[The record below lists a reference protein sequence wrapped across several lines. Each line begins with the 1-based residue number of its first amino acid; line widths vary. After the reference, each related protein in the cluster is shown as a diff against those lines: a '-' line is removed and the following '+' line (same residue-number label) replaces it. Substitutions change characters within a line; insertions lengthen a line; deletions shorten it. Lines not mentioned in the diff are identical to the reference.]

1 MVVSVS
7 NPSIGDRS
15 VIISP
20 RHNFTGDTA
29 VTFRARVHSKSLD
42 RLTKLDVHIQVCITV
57 YLRVLV
63 EKFSPEQ
70 NTTQTIRLI
79 D

>member
-1 MVVSVS
+1 ML
-7 NPSIGDRS
+7 NNINEP
-15 VIISP
+15 
-20 RHNFTGDTA
+20 
-29 VTFRARVHSKSLD
+29 
-42 RLTKLDVHIQVCITV
+42 ITV

-79 D
+79 HG